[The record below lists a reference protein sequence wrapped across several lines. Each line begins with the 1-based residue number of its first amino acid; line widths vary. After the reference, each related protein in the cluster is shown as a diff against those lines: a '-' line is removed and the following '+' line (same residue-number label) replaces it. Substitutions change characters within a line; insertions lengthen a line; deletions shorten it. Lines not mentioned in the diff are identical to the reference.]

1 MCYVCSLF
9 FILNTLIEN
18 KVIAERLNR
27 ISESETIAMAKLGRA
42 LAAQG
47 KDVISLSFGE
57 PDFFTP
63 EHIKKA
69 AIDAIQNN
77 QTFYTP
83 VAGILELRE
92 AIKNKFKRDNQL
104 DYNLDQIVVSTGAKN
119 SIINA
124 VLALVNPGDE
134 VIIPKPYWV
143 SYSDMVNLA
152 EGKTVFIETNVE
164 NGYKI
169 TPQQLEDC
177 INENTKLFMFSSPN
191 NPSGMMYSRN
201 ELEALAQVFEKYPHV
216 YIISDEIYE
225 HISFA
230 GKHCS
235 IAQFGTLYN
244 RTVTVNGV
252 SKAFSMTGWR
262 IGYIGAPKEIAYAC
276 EKLQSQFT
284 SGTNSIAQRAAI
296 AALSDNIEPTMNMVS
311 EFNKRRDLCLDLLK
325 DIPGMKLNKPDGA
338 FYLFPDISYYFGK
351 SYEGTTIRNSQDLC
365 LFLLNQV
372 HVVTVAGS
380 AFGND
385 NCLRFSYATNESNLT
400 KALTRIKEALSL
412 LN

>member
-1 MCYVCSLF
+1 
-9 FILNTLIEN
+9 LNTLIEN
-18 KVIAERLNR
+18 KVIADRLNR

-42 LAAQG
+42 FAAQG

-63 EHIKKA
+63 DHIKKA
-69 AIDAIQNN
+69 AIEAIHAN

-92 AIKNKFKRDNQL
+92 AIKVKFKRDNQL
-104 DYNLDQIVVSTGAKN
+104 DYNIDQIVVSTGAKN

-152 EGKTVFIETNVE
+152 EGKTVFIETSVE

-169 TPQQLEDC
+169 TPQQLEDS
-177 INENTKLFMFSSPN
+177 ITNKTKLFMFSSPN
-191 NPSGMMYSRN
+191 NPSGMMYNRD
-201 ELEALAQVFEKYPHV
+201 ELEALAQVFEKYPHI

-235 IAQFGTLYN
+235 IAQFGTLIN

-296 AALSDNIEPTMNMVS
+296 AALSDNIEPTLNMVN
-311 EFNKRRDLCLDLLK
+311 EFRKRRDLCLDLLK

-338 FYLFPDISYYFGK
+338 FYLFPEISHYFGK
-351 SYEGTTIRNSQDLC
+351 SYQGTTIHNSQDLC

-372 HVVTVAGS
+372 YVVTVAGS

-385 NCLRFSYATNESNLT
+385 NCLRFSYATNEENLT
-400 KALTRIKEALSL
+400 KALNRIKEALSL